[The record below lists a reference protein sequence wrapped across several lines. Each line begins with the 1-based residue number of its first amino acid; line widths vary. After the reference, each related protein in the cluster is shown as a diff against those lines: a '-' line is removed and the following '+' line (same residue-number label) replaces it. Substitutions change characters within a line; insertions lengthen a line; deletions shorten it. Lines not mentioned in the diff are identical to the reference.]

1 MGFTEKPNIQE
12 GLGFTKNHLKR
23 GAWTVFW
30 FKRRET
36 WQEIGGV
43 DTPMHS
49 RSSQHLLCTNL
60 KILNALSFFCFI
72 QVIQNITISGNCH
85 VRIYKSHMHKHFYF
99 CSVTIFCYKCCVQTY
114 WSCIHKCIGAYSK
127 ILVNWKKIYTDKKN
141 KLRNMIYIDTHKYL
155 C

>member
-30 FKRRET
+30 FKRRGT

-43 DTPMHS
+43 DTPMHT

-85 VRIYKSHMHKHFYF
+85 VRIYKSHMHKHFDF
-99 CSVTIFCYKCCVQTY
+99 CSLIKCWYYCYVRTY
-114 WSCIHKCIGAYSK
+114 WSCVHKCIRTYSK
-127 ILVNWKKIYTDKKN
+127 ILVNW
-141 KLRNMIYIDTHKYL
+141 
-155 C
+155 